1 MVLRRHSALHLL
13 WTVPLATVLSA
24 GPLYWGTLAVCGVS
38 GCGGGGFGP
47 SYGPNHQWVIAFVVV
62 GLLYAAAVIAVPW
75 GRFGIRL
82 LTGLAVGTVI
92 AGYLIA
98 HAWTM
103 KYSP

>member
-1 MVLRRHSALHLL
+1 MKWSTI
-13 WTVPLATVLSA
+13 W
-24 GPLYWGTLAVCGVS
+24 S
-38 GCGGGGFGP
+38 GAISFGGGGGFGP